1 MTTPQMVAKSPDFS
15 QEPFTSMTK
24 TTSILKETNTG
35 EGSGYSTKSAMES
48 LTKCQSPLTTS
59 SESMPE
65 TVLEEANRIIYGDRE
80 KTYGNPAKNFVA
92 TACLWQGY
100 LKAKAE
106 EQASDFITI
115 SALDVAH
122 MMILLKM
129 ARELHMHKRDNVVD
143 MAGYA
148 GCIQKMED
156 YKNV

>member
-1 MTTPQMVAKSPDFS
+1 
-15 QEPFTSMTK
+15 
-24 TTSILKETNTG
+24 
-35 EGSGYSTKSAMES
+35 
-48 LTKCQSPLTTS
+48 
-59 SESMPE
+59 MPE

-80 KTYGNPAKNFVA
+80 KTYGNPAKNFDA
-92 TACLWQGY
+92 TAELWNGY
-100 LKAKAE
+100 LRAKLV
-106 EQASDFITI
+106 EQNGHDYNWEIT
-115 SALDVAH
+115 ALDVAH